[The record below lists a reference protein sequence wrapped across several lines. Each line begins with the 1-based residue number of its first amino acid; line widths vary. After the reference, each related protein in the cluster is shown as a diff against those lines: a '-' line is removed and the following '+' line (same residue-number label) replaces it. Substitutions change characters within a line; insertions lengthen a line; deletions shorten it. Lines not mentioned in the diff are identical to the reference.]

1 MDLLTFVG
9 LASRRRENY
18 EERARDLVS
27 LYSSLEGLE
36 EEMEERAEK
45 LALRLKESRVTL
57 SEFRRAAAEDTLVS
71 SLAALMLGRENDEN
85 LPQSAFMEAMGQMK
99 YLWNFFDDIKLSLDS
114 GRLSDS
120 DSFEEEENDDWYYL
134 IVPGEDTPFP
144 IEPQERDF
152 EAPIV
157 SPPTSLVVPVTSRAA
172 AMKAAVNAVKT
183 SEEDLERAV
192 KSFQVSATAT
202 TDSQA
207 AQAQK
212 SVKPAQRQRG
222 PATWKGLVSRLKRF
236 LVTPLYRW
244 FNQGEYEGKATKGY
258 REMRRITRR
267 DRRVCYDCKYYE
279 SLGWVPIGSLPMP
292 GVQCR
297 CHDRCR
303 CRMEYR

>member
-99 YLWNFFDDIKLSLDS
+99 YLWNFFDDIQLSLNS
-114 GRLSDS
+114 NRLSDS
-120 DSFEEEENDDWYYL
+120 DDFAEEDDDWYYP
-134 IVPGEDTPFP
+134 VPGEDAPLT
-144 IEPQERDF
+144 ISSQDRNF
-152 EAPIV
+152 EAGVV
-157 SPPTSLVVPVTSRAA
+157 SPPTSLIVPVTSRAA

-183 SEEDLERAV
+183 SEEDLEREI
-192 KSFQVSATAT
+192 KSSQVSATVT

-244 FNQGEYEGKATKGY
+244 FNTGAFNKNLQTGFK
-258 REMRRITRR
+258 EMRRVSRG
-267 DRRVCYDCKYYE
+267 DHKVCPDCRYFDF
-279 SLGWVPIGSLPMP
+279 LGWVPIGSLPMP